1 MDDISKLS
9 YNVITAD
16 AEGYYEDK
24 RSRFLAIVH
33 PVNDEQE
40 AVDFIS
46 SIKKKYY
53 DARHNCY
60 AMIIGPGKEFQR
72 SSDDGEPAKTAGAPM
87 LEVLSGADLTNVV
100 AVVTRYFGGT
110 LLGTGGLI
118 RAYQGALKDALLN
131 AEIKKVIYCADIS
144 VNIPYPDQGSVS
156 YYLETK
162 GIVVMSTDYKED
174 VTFHIRVKDPDTDE
188 VIKRIT
194 DLTQG
199 RAVINIEDKGYNPI

>member
-1 MDDISKLS
+1 MDDVSKLS
-9 YNVITAD
+9 YNVIAAD

-24 RSRFLAIVH
+24 KSRFLAVIH
-33 PVNDEQE
+33 PVSDEQE
-40 AVDFIS
+40 AAEFIS

-118 RAYQGALKDALLN
+118 RAYQGALKDALEN
-131 AEIKKVIYCADIS
+131 ATIQKVVYCADIS

-156 YYLETK
+156 YYLETQN
-162 GIVVMSTDYKED
+162 IVVMSTEYKED
-174 VTFHIRVKDPDTDE
+174 VTYHIRVRDPEADQ

-194 DLTQG
+194 DITQG
-199 RAVINIEDKGYNPI
+199 RAVINTEEKGYNPI

>member
-1 MDDISKLS
+1 MDDVSKLS
-9 YNVITAD
+9 YNVIAAD

-24 RSRFLAIVH
+24 KSRFLAVIH
-33 PVNDEQE
+33 PVSDEQE
-40 AVDFIS
+40 AAEFIS

-118 RAYQGALKDALLN
+118 RAYQGALKDALEN
-131 AEIKKVIYCADIS
+131 ATIQKVVYCADIS

-156 YYLETK
+156 YYLETQS
-162 GIVVMSTDYKED
+162 IVVMSTEYKED
-174 VTFHIRVKDPDTDE
+174 VTYHIRVRDPEADQ

-194 DLTQG
+194 DITQG
-199 RAVINIEDKGYNPI
+199 RAVINTEEKGYNPI

>member
-1 MDDISKLS
+1 MGDISKLS
-9 YNVITAD
+9 YNVIAAD

-24 RSRFLAIVH
+24 KSRFLAVIH
-33 PVNDEQE
+33 PVSSEQE
-40 AVDFIS
+40 AIDFIS
-46 SIKKKYY
+46 SVKKKYY

-118 RAYQGALKDALLN
+118 RAYQGALKDALGN
-131 AEIKKVIYCADIS
+131 AVIRKVVYCADIS
-144 VNIPYPDQGSVS
+144 VRIPYPDQGSVS
-156 YYLETK
+156 YYLETQ
-162 GIVVMSTDYKED
+162 GILVMSTEYKED
-174 VTFHIRVKDPDTDE
+174 VTYLIRVNDPEADQLM
-188 VIKRIT
+188 KRIT
-194 DLTQG
+194 DITQG
-199 RAVINIEDKGYNPI
+199 RAKINIEEKGYNPI

>member
-1 MDDISKLS
+1 MDDVSKLS
-9 YNVITAD
+9 YNVIAAD

-24 RSRFLAIVH
+24 KSRFLAVIH
-33 PVNDEQE
+33 PVSDEQE
-40 AVDFIS
+40 AAEFIS

-118 RAYQGALKDALLN
+118 RAYQGALKDALEN
-131 AEIKKVIYCADIS
+131 ATIQKIVYCADIS

-156 YYLETK
+156 YYLETQN
-162 GIVVMSTDYKED
+162 IVVMSTEYKED
-174 VTFHIRVKDPDTDE
+174 VTYHIRVRDPEADQ

-194 DLTQG
+194 DITQG
-199 RAVINIEDKGYNPI
+199 RAVINTEEKGYNPI